1 MATLTR
7 GYTFGA
13 TETVTNTKLHSLV
26 DSGSISGIVDADIHA
41 SAAIANSKLAQITA
55 ASKVSGAALVSLP
68 SVPSGA
74 GALPLVNHAA
84 SPAANRVFLTTDG
97 STGSW
102 GQVALASQISGAL
115 PIANGGTANTT
126 ANAALNALL
135 PAQAGK
141 TGYQLRSNGTNSG
154 WSAGFQLF
162 TANGL
167 FYIPAGVTTVQV
179 SLVGGG
185 GGGGGGGDNGGGGGG
200 GSGAHAIKVRI
211 PVTPAGINTVVVGAA
226 GSAGGVNANGGDG
239 GLSSYG
245 GDSGMK
251 IKAHGG
257 SGGKSYANGGAGGLA
272 GTATSPNEIQSFA
285 GMAGNSRSVRPYGDG
300 AGSIWGLGGV
310 GGTAG
315 DDNATAGTGYGSG
328 GGGAY
333 SGFSGKAGAAGL
345 VLVEW

>member
-74 GALPLVNHAA
+74 GALP
-84 SPAANRVFLTTDG
+84 
-97 STGSW
+97 
-102 GQVALASQISGAL
+102 
-115 PIANGGTANTT
+115 IANGGTANTT

-141 TGYQLRSNGTNSG
+141 EGYQLRSNGTNSG

-185 GGGGGGGDNGGGGGG
+185 GGGGGGGDGGAGGG

-285 GMAGNSRSVRPYGDG
+285 GMAGNSRSVQPYGDG